1 MKKVKFVCY
10 IQKRRGEISEI
21 DKNDK
26 THPEGWVER
35 RIIMFWNNLVTLC
48 NKNNT
53 SPTAVANVLGIAI
66 GSITKWKNGSV
77 PRDTTLKKIADYFGV
92 SPESLVSAPTGPVY
106 VKQQSEDREQKL
118 LALYDKIE
126 DKEGLIRFI
135 ERLSALSAE
144 QQKFVFD
151 NLLQGQ

>member
-10 IQKRRGEISEI
+10 IQKRYGEISEI

-26 THPEGWVER
+26 THPEGWAER

-92 SPESLVSAPTGPVY
+92 TAEELLCDSVASTDSTKQDLYNLFEGLSPE
-106 VKQQSEDREQKL
+106 QQEQLKL
-118 LALYDKIE
+118 YAKFLRD
-126 DKEGLIRFI
+126 
-135 ERLSALSAE
+135 
-144 QQKFVFD
+144 QK
-151 NLLQGQ
+151 